1 MVEKLLRH
9 EPSILY
15 EGVKGRSPTRVRQEV
30 ASILRVGTEGSL
42 LNLVRRFELG
52 PPLGALVV
60 RFRLASLCSQA
71 KAPRW
76 LSTSARSVGRRLH
89 RANVPSE
96 CTSTG

>member
-42 LNLVRRFELG
+42 PNLVRRLKLG
-52 PPLGALVV
+52 PPLVTIAV
-60 RFRLASLCSQA
+60 
-71 KAPRW
+71 
-76 LSTSARSVGRRLH
+76 
-89 RANVPSE
+89 
-96 CTSTG
+96 